1 MKTVCDIALLAILV
15 LPLWAADEPTKLKC
29 VTEDGKLTADVTID
43 LVNKRMTWGVYNYT
57 ITNVTDKFISAY
69 QEHSDIGGET
79 WVLDRVTGKY
89 VRAFIGMLCD
99 ENGKN
104 CSLAAR
110 VYRGVCT
117 KGVI

>member
-1 MKTVCDIALLAILV
+1 MKTIATLLLSAILV
-15 LPLWAADEPTKLKC
+15 LPLRAADEPTKLKC
-29 VTEDGKLTADVTID
+29 VAEDGRPVADLIID
-43 LVNKRMTWGVYNYT
+43 LVKKRMTLGVYNYT

-69 QEHSDIGGET
+69 QEDSDIGGET
-79 WVLDRVTGKY
+79 LVLDRVTGKY

-104 CSLAAR
+104 CSLEAR